1 MLVQYRTQRCHILL
15 RRHILQQ
22 RRILLQHRT
31 PRQHRTLRQRR
42 ILLPLRVAADVAA
55 HLVDTGKLSL
65 LEKPRHPCGAGL
77 FILD

>member
-22 RRILLQHRT
+22 RHILLQHRT
-31 PRQHRTLRQRR
+31 PWQHRTPRQRR

-55 HLVDTGKLSL
+55 RLVDTGNPTLSYC
-65 LEKPRHPCGAGL
+65 R
-77 FILD
+77 F

>member
-15 RRHILQQ
+15 RRHILRQ

-31 PRQHRTLRQRR
+31 PRQHR

-55 HLVDTGKLSL
+55 RLVDTGNPTLTYC
-65 LEKPRHPCGAGL
+65 R
-77 FILD
+77 F

>member
-1 MLVQYRTQRCHILL
+1 
-15 RRHILQQ
+15 
-22 RRILLQHRT
+22 
-31 PRQHRTLRQRR
+31 
-42 ILLPLRVAADVAA
+42 LLPLRVAADVAA